1 MKRLLSIAILSTL
14 LVVFA
19 AGCSDGNRNDEFM
32 PDIVEGG
39 ASVTKAELIDAVWN
53 EDGEISPDVLCLV
66 NSTFTIKSDNTFKI
80 AKNGN
85 PTDLNSAQVVIVSPL
100 NIEFEDPASD
110 GRGPSCAPE
119 AMLQFDVQ
127 ASEQE
132 PIDIETATAL
142 RARHSLIHM
151 VSGAHTDYPGCTIRA
166 HFDKAG
172 KAICNPDLIPDDE
185 GDAAADDEA
194 ADDQADDDA
203 AADDSTADDESD
215 DSAADDEEDDDG
227 FAIITPIPGVWGR
240 LTLKA
245 QNVNEDGVPCGLEE
259 IKSVRVVV
267 DDYDCR
273 LEGYTQRPQLH

>member
-1 MKRLLSIAILSTL
+1 MKKLLSIAILSTL
-14 LVVFA
+14 LAFFV
-19 AGCSDGNRNDEFM
+19 AGCSEGNVTEEFM

-39 ASVTKAELIDAVWN
+39 ASITKAELIDAIWN
-53 EDGEISPDVLCLV
+53 EDGELSPDVLCLV
-66 NSTFTIKSDNTFKI
+66 TSTFTIKSNNTFTI
-80 AKNGN
+80 ARNGN

-119 AMLQFDVQ
+119 AMLQYDVS

-132 PIDIETATAL
+132 PLDIETATAL

-151 VSGAHTDYPGCTIRA
+151 VSGAHTEYPGCTIRA

-172 KAICNPDLIPDDE
+172 KAICNPDLIPDEEEDVVAEDE
-185 GDAAADDEA
+185 D
-194 ADDQADDDA
+194 ADDQADDDSA
-203 AADDSTADDESD
+203 ED
-215 DSAADDEEDDDG
+215 DSAEEDDSADDDDDDG
-227 FAIITPIPGVWGR
+227 ITIVTPIPGVWGR

-245 QNVNEDGVPCGLEE
+245 QNVNADGVPCGLEE
-259 IKSVRVVV
+259 IKSVRLVV

-273 LEGYTQRPQLH
+273 LEGYTPRPLLY

>member
-1 MKRLLSIAILSTL
+1 MKNLISIAILSAA
-14 LVVFA
+14 LVIFA
-19 AGCSDGNRNDEFM
+19 AGCSDGNRTEEFM

-39 ASVTKAELIDAVWN
+39 ATVTKAELIDAIWN
-53 EDGEISPDVLCLV
+53 EDGEISPEILCLV
-66 NSTFTIKSDNTFKI
+66 TSSFTIKSDNTFTI

-85 PTDLNSAQVVIVSPL
+85 PTDLNSAEVVIVSPL
-100 NIEFEDPASD
+100 NIEFDDPASD

-119 AMLQFDVQ
+119 AMLQFDVS
-127 ASEQE
+127 ASDQD

-151 VSGAHTDYPGCTIRA
+151 VSGAHTEYPGCTIRA

-172 KAICNPDLIPDDE
+172 KAICDPDLIPDEEEDVVAEEEEPAEDE
-185 GDAAADDEA
+185 
-194 ADDQADDDA
+194 
-203 AADDSTADDESD
+203 ADDESD
-215 DSAADDEEDDDG
+215 DSADDEEDEG
-227 FAIITPIPGVWGR
+227 MTILTPIPGVFGR
-240 LTLKA
+240 LSIKA

-273 LEGYTQRPQLH
+273 LEGYTPRPLFE